1 MEVITSPSNSKVKY
15 WSSLSQ
21 KKYRDAEGV
30 YLVEGEHLVLEAI
43 RKNLVVEIIACED
56 FKINYLGDIY
66 YVTYDILKKISKVE
80 TPQKVMA
87 VVRKKEFSIIGN
99 KILLLDRIQD
109 PGNLGTIIRSA
120 VAFNVDTIIL
130 SEDSVDLYNEKVIR
144 STEGMLFN
152 LNILRKDLK
161 TFIPKLKEDNYKI
174 VGTRLTSGMK
184 VKDYIFPKRIALVM
198 GNEGNGISSEVLSL
212 CDDFVYIP
220 MNESCES
227 LNVGVAASILMYE
240 MGSHNE

>member
-15 WSSLSQ
+15 WSSLLQ
-21 KKYRDAEGV
+21 KKYRDSEGV

-240 MGSHNE
+240 MGSQNE

>member
-1 MEVITSPSNSKVKY
+1 MEVISSLSNSKVKY
-15 WSSLSQ
+15 WSSLLQ
-21 KKYRDAEGV
+21 KKYRDLEGV

-56 FKINYLGDIY
+56 YEINYLGDIY

-87 VVRKKEFSIIGN
+87 VIRKKEFSIIGN
-99 KILLLDRIQD
+99 KVLVLDRVQD

-120 VAFNVDTIIL
+120 VAFNIDTIIL
-130 SEDSVDLYNEKVIR
+130 SEDSVDLYNEKAIR

-152 LNILRKDLK
+152 INVLRRDLK
-161 TFIPKLKEDNYKI
+161 SFILKLKEDNYKI

-184 VKDYIFPKRIALVM
+184 VKDYIFPKRVALVM

-212 CDDFVYIP
+212 CDDFVYVP
-220 MNESCES
+220 MNETCES

-240 MGSHNE
+240 MENQNE

>member
-1 MEVITSPSNSKVKY
+1 MEVITSSSNSKVKY

-56 FKINYLGDIY
+56 YQVNYLGDIY

-87 VVRKKEFSIIGN
+87 VIRKKEFSIIGN
-99 KILLLDRIQD
+99 KVLVLDRVQD

-120 VAFNVDTIIL
+120 VAFNIDTIIL

-152 LNILRKDLK
+152 INVLRRDLK
-161 TFIPKLKEDNYKI
+161 SFIPKLKEDNYKI

-184 VKDYIFPKRIALVM
+184 VKDYIFPKRVALVM

-212 CDDFVYIP
+212 CDDFVYVP
-220 MNESCES
+220 MNETCES

-240 MGSHNE
+240 MENQNE

>member
-1 MEVITSPSNSKVKY
+1 MEVITSSSNSKVKY

-21 KKYRDAEGV
+21 KKYRDLEGV

-56 FKINYLGDIY
+56 YQVNYLGDIY

-87 VVRKKEFSIIGN
+87 VIRKKEFSIIGN
-99 KILLLDRIQD
+99 KVLVLDRVQD

-120 VAFNVDTIIL
+120 VAFNIDTIIL

-152 LNILRKDLK
+152 INVLRRDLK
-161 TFIPKLKEDNYKI
+161 SFIPKLKEDNYKI

-184 VKDYIFPKRIALVM
+184 VKDYIFPKRVALVM

-212 CDDFVYIP
+212 CDDFVYVP
-220 MNESCES
+220 MNEACES

-240 MGSHNE
+240 MENQNE

>member
-1 MEVITSPSNSKVKY
+1 MEIISSLSNSKVKY
-15 WSSLSQ
+15 WSSLLQ
-21 KKYRDAEGV
+21 KKYRDIEGV

-56 FKINYLGDIY
+56 YQVNYLGDIY

-87 VVRKKEFSIIGN
+87 VIRKKEFSIIGN
-99 KILLLDRIQD
+99 KVLVLDRVQD

-120 VAFNVDTIIL
+120 VAFNIDTIIL

-152 LNILRKDLK
+152 INVLRKDLK
-161 TFIPKLKEDNYKI
+161 SFIPKLKEDNYKI

-184 VKDYIFPKRIALVM
+184 VKDYIFPKRVALVM

-212 CDDFVYIP
+212 CDDFVYVP
-220 MNESCES
+220 MNEVCES

-240 MGSHNE
+240 MEKQNE

>member
-1 MEVITSPSNSKVKY
+1 MEVITSSSNSKVKY

-21 KKYRDAEGV
+21 KKYRDLEGV

-56 FKINYLGDIY
+56 YRVNYLGDIY

-87 VVRKKEFSIIGN
+87 VIRKKEFSIIGN
-99 KILLLDRIQD
+99 KVLVLDRVQD

-120 VAFNVDTIIL
+120 VAFNIDTIII

-152 LNILRKDLK
+152 INVLRRDLK
-161 TFIPKLKEDNYKI
+161 SFIPKLKEDNYKI

-184 VKDYIFPKRIALVM
+184 VKDYIFPKRVALVM

-212 CDDFVYIP
+212 CDDFVYVP
-220 MNESCES
+220 MNETCES

-240 MGSHNE
+240 MESQNE

>member
-15 WSSLSQ
+15 WSSLLQ

-56 FKINYLGDIY
+56 YKINYLGDIY

-87 VVRKKEFSIIGN
+87 VIRKKEFSIIGN
-99 KILLLDRIQD
+99 KVLVLDRVQD

-120 VAFNVDTIIL
+120 VAFNIDTIIL

-152 LNILRKDLK
+152 INVLRKDLK
-161 TFIPKLKEDNYKI
+161 SFIPKLKEDNYKI

-184 VKDYIFPKRIALVM
+184 VKDYIFPKRVALVM

-220 MNESCES
+220 MNETCES

-240 MGSHNE
+240 MENQNE

>member
-1 MEVITSPSNSKVKY
+1 MEVITSVNNTKVKY
-15 WSSLSQ
+15 WKSLSQ
-21 KKYRDAEGV
+21 KKYRDEEGV

-43 RKNLVVEIIACED
+43 RKNLIVEIIACED
-56 FKINYLGDIY
+56 YPINYMGDIY

-87 VVRKKEFSIIGN
+87 VVRKKELSIIGN
-99 KILLLDRIQD
+99 KVLLLDRIQD

-130 SEDSVDLYNEKVIR
+130 SNDSVDLYNEKVIR

-152 LNILRKDLK
+152 INIIRKDLK

-174 VGTRLTSGMK
+174 VATRLTNGIK
-184 VKDYIFPKRIALVM
+184 IKDYIFPKRIAIVM
-198 GNEGNGISSEVLSL
+198 GNEGKGISSEVLSL
-212 CDDFVYIP
+212 CDDFIYIP
-220 MNESCES
+220 MNEECES
-227 LNVGVAASILMYE
+227 LNVGVATSIILYE
-240 MGSHNE
+240 MVNQNE